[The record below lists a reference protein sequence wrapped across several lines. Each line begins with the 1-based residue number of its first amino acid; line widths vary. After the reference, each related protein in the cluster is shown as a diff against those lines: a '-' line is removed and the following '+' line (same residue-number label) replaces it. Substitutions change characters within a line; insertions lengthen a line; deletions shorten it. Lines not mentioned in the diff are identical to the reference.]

1 MRRILLKRQTLT
13 AIHDLAGAWNGL
25 GSALLS
31 LWRQAFLAASV
42 VGTLQVVV
50 YLASLSVIHI
60 ATPALFSTELF
71 NHTDSIVVSTII
83 GMPSI
88 SDVADRDSVL
98 ISDVWESTSELLPYL
113 ALVTPQQTLGLYND
127 ILYGFPVQPNFG
139 IGSTLVGATAANVTC
154 GYLSGMSAVVN
165 EGPYTVGWTLQAT
178 QDDYDIMVDIDIAL
192 APDAMRQVN
201 SNAMSSK
208 QPLSRDMIF
217 VLSSNIS
224 DSEGQ
229 FDGIVP
235 LPEPSCIMTS
245 NVSACIYSLQVLGCT
260 LSWVN
265 RTVTVDSRTGLLV
278 EPESIEEKTSS
289 TWEKWTP
296 QSLSSEFDPQVD
308 SWAKIFTFAGN
319 SSFANGITWT
329 NNIAGQEVENYATAQ
344 LTEQYIMDSLGM
356 TPFNATPTSNVTL
369 PQFENALANMT
380 AALYWAAQHYTGKCS
395 DISFSFRES
404 VQMTYLALNQLA
416 VGLSAS
422 LVLLILAIT
431 LTRATTENTPLV
443 DTLGVMQTIWLASK
457 QPMLQEL
464 VGHVDEPTIENL
476 RAAGMFE
483 VNFAKEETVMVKG
496 ERTSYFKL
504 DFVGDD

>member
-127 ILYGFPVQPNFG
+127 ILYDFPMQPNFG

-154 GYLSGMSAVVN
+154 GYLSGMSATVN

-178 QDDYDIMVDIDIAL
+178 QDDHDIVVDIDIAL
-192 APDAMRQVN
+192 ASDAMRQVN

-296 QSLSSEFDPQVD
+296 QSLNSEFDPQVD

-329 NNIAGQEVENYATAQ
+329 NNIAGQEVESYATAQ

-380 AALYWAAQHYTGKCS
+380 AALYWAA
-395 DISFSFRES
+395 
-404 VQMTYLALNQLA
+404 VN
-416 VGLSAS
+416 
-422 LVLLILAIT
+422 LI
-431 LTRATTENTPLV
+431 P
-443 DTLGVMQTIWLASK
+443 S
-457 QPMLQEL
+457 
-464 VGHVDEPTIENL
+464 
-476 RAAGMFE
+476 E
-483 VNFAKEETVMVKG
+483 VSQG
-496 ERTSYFKL
+496 
-504 DFVGDD
+504 